1 MKKHMVYTGKYIQD
15 TGEGSRVIKAM
26 LLGIAAGAGIGLV
39 LFAIQNLQ

>member
-15 TGEGSRVIKAM
+15 TGENYRVVRAM

-39 LFAIQNLQ
+39 LFAIQTFQ